1 MDLRPERGQ
10 EAAKGAEEIA
20 ARAPSRRNAGT
31 ETVNRRESCAEITR
45 RAVSLTSV
53 AFCRADS

>member
-10 EAAKGAEEIA
+10 EAAKGTEEIT
-20 ARAPSRRNAGT
+20 ARAPSRGNAST

-45 RAVSLTSV
+45 RTASLTSV